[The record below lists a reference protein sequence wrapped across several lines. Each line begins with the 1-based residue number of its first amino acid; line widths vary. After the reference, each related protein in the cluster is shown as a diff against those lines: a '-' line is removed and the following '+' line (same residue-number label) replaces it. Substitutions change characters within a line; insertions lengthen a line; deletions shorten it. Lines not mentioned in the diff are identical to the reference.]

1 MTNNIT
7 LKNWVEECAALT
19 QPDDI
24 IWCDG
29 SQAERDRLEREAF
42 ATGELI
48 QLNQEKLP
56 GCVYHRTAA
65 NDVARTEHLTF
76 ICTTRKEDAG
86 PTNNWMNPKEAYE
99 RAGAIF
105 RGSMRGRTMYVVP
118 FSMGPI
124 GSPFSKFGVE
134 LTDSIYVVLNMRIMT
149 RMGKPVFDTLGTDV
163 EFTKCLHGKAERD
176 IGKRLILQ
184 FPEDNTIWSVGSGYG
199 GNVLLGKK
207 CLSLRIASYMGRQEG
222 WLAEHMLIVG
232 IQDPHGNMTYIAGA
246 FPSACGKTNLA
257 MLVPPDALRDKG
269 FKIVTVGDDIA
280 WMRIKEDGRLWA
292 INPET
297 GFFGVTPGTNWKT
310 NPNAMST
317 IQRNTIYTNVLL
329 KPDKTVWWED
339 GEGSP
344 PAEGLDWEGN
354 YWRPGVTDEEG
365 KIIPGANPNSR
376 FTVPAAQCPC
386 IAPNWEDPRG
396 VPISA
401 FIVGGRRAH
410 LAPLVYESFNWQH
423 GVFVGAT
430 MASER
435 TAAQYGKLG
444 EVRRDP
450 MAMLPFCGYNMAD
463 YFSHW
468 LEVGRKLTNPPKLF
482 HVNWFRTDE
491 NGKFLWPGFGENL
504 RVLDWIVRRCRDEAD
519 ARETPIGYVPTTEAI
534 DMDGLNLPAEVMEK
548 LLSIS
553 AADWTEELKGIEEF
567 FARFGDRLP
576 RGMWDEYRALNRRL
590 GSGTLR

>member
-1 MTNNIT
+1 MTNHVV
-7 LKNWVEECAALT
+7 LKKWIEACAELCE
-19 QPDDI
+19 PDDI
-24 IWCDG
+24 ICCDG
-29 SQAERDRLEREAF
+29 SEAERERLERVAF

-86 PTNNWMNPKEAYE
+86 PTNNWMNPEEAYE
-99 RAGAIF
+99 KARTIF

-118 FSMGPI
+118 FSMGPL

-149 RMGKPVFDTLGTDV
+149 RIGKPVLDTLGTDC
-163 EFTKCLHGKAERD
+163 EFTRCLHGKAERD
-176 IGKRLILQ
+176 INKRLILQ

-207 CLSLRIASYMGRQEG
+207 CLSLRIASYIGRQES

-232 IQDPHGNMTYIAGA
+232 IQDPQGKMTYLAGA

-257 MLVPPDALRDKG
+257 MLVPPDALRAKG
-269 FKIVTVGDDIA
+269 FRVVTIGDDIA

-292 INPET
+292 INPEA
-297 GFFGVTPGTNWKT
+297 GFFGVAPGTNWKT
-310 NPNAMST
+310 NPNAMAT

-329 KPDKTVWWED
+329 KPDMTVWWED
-339 GEGSP
+339 GDGPP

-365 KIIPGANPNSR
+365 RIISGANPNSR
-376 FTVPAAQCPC
+376 FTTPAAQCPC
-386 IAPNWEDPRG
+386 IAPNWEDPEG

-410 LAPLVYESFNWQH
+410 LAPLVYESYNWQH

-430 MASER
+430 VASER

-450 MAMLPFCGYNMAD
+450 MAMLPFCGYNVAD
-463 YFSHW
+463 YFVHW
-468 LEVGRKLTNPPKLF
+468 LEIGRKLTNPPKLF
-482 HVNWFRTDE
+482 HVNWFRTDDG
-491 NGKFLWPGFGENL
+491 GKFLWPGFGENL
-504 RVLDWIVRRCRDEAD
+504 RVLDWIVRRCQDGAE
-519 ARETPIGYVPTTEAI
+519 ARETPIGYVPTLGVL
-534 DMDGLNLPAEVMEK
+534 DMEGLDLSDRVMEK

-553 AADWTEELKGIEEF
+553 VEDWKEELKGIKEF
-567 FARFGDRLP
+567 FDRFGDRLP
-576 RGMWDEYRALNRRL
+576 KEMWDEYRALTRRL
-590 GSGTLR
+590 GNKA

>member
-339 GEGSP
+339 GEGPP